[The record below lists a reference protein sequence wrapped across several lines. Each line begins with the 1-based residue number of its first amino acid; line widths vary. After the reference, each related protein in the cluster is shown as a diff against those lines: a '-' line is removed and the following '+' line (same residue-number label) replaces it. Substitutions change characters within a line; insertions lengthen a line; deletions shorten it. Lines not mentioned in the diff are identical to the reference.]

1 MLAAGMGKR
10 LGKHTSHNTKCMVE
24 VAGKPLILRAAESLR
39 KAGIKRF
46 IIVTG
51 YQSENLKAYA
61 HDHIKDMDLI
71 FVHNAEYESTNNV
84 YSLYL
89 AREFLSQDDT
99 ILLESDIIFEDSLI
113 PDIVDS
119 KYRDL
124 AAVAKYEPWMDGTVT
139 LIDDNDRIIE
149 FIDRQDFSFSQAD
162 AYYKTVNIY
171 KFSKE
176 FSTTHYIPLLES
188 YIEHDGKNEYYE
200 IVLKAIRYPEDS
212 GLKAIK
218 LQEQK
223 WYEIDD
229 IQDLDI
235 ARGIFAE
242 GSEKLY
248 YYQHRFGGYWRYPDL
263 KDFSLL
269 VNPFF
274 PPAAMLDK
282 IKYLFNE
289 LVTQYPSNLNVQNM
303 NAARLFGIDEKHIV
317 VGNGASELIQALG
330 RSITGRVAVTVPVF
344 NEYIRCFEHCDLIK
358 IPADINNYKM
368 DKSIFIRSLDSADAV
383 ILVNPHNPT
392 GSFLDYEDVLEIIAQ
407 ADQQSRWLIIDESFI
422 DFADGGRRY
431 SLIDSDLL
439 NKYPHLIVVKSL
451 GKCCGIAGLRLGV
464 LACGDSCLLAS
475 IKQLMPIWNINSLAE
490 YYLQVMPLFKKDF
503 LVSCDRLAIQRAEL
517 AARLSQLKF
526 LTVYDSQA
534 NFILCD
540 VKPPYT
546 STAITLQLLNNH
558 HILIKD
564 LNGKEGFEDK
574 QYIRLAVKS
583 ETDNDLLIAALS
595 SIVSQ
600 KT

>member
-10 LGKHTSHNTKCMVE
+10 LGKHTSNNTKCMVE

-51 YQSENLKAYA
+51 YKSENLKAYA

-71 FVHNAEYESTNNV
+71 FVDNAEYEYTNNV

-99 ILLESDIIFEDSLI
+99 ILLESDIVFEDSLI
-113 PDIVDS
+113 PDMVDS
-119 KYRDL
+119 KHRDL
-124 AAVAKYEPWMDGTVT
+124 AAVARYEPWMDGTVT

-149 FIDRQDFSFSQAD
+149 FIDRQDFSFSRAD
-162 AYYKTVNIY
+162 EYYKTVNIY
-171 KFSKE
+171 KFSRE

-188 YIEHDGKNEYYE
+188 YIENDSKNEYYE
-200 IVLKAIRYPEDS
+200 IVLKAMRYPEDS

-218 LQEQK
+218 LHQQK

-229 IQDLDI
+229 VQDLDI
-235 ARGIFAE
+235 ARGLFAE
-242 GSEKLY
+242 GSEKLH

-303 NAARLFGIDEKHIV
+303 NAARLFNVDAEDIM

-344 NEYIRCFEHCDLIK
+344 NEYIRCFEHCDLIH
-358 IPADINNYKM
+358 IPTDFNNYQM
-368 DKSIFIRSLDSADAV
+368 DKSVFLSSLDSADAV
-383 ILVNPHNPT
+383 ILVNPHNPS
-392 GSFLDYEDVLEIIAQ
+392 GSFLEYEDVLEIIAQ
-407 ADQQSRWLIIDESFI
+407 ADKQSRWLIIDESFI
-422 DFADGGRRY
+422 DFADCGQRY
-431 SLIDSDLL
+431 SLIDSALL
-439 NKYPHLIVVKSL
+439 KKYPYLIVVKSL

-464 LACGDSCLLAS
+464 LACGNSCLMAS
-475 IKQLMPIWNINSLAE
+475 IKQMMPIWNINSLAE
-490 YYLQVMPLFKKDF
+490 YYLQIMPLYKKDY
-503 LVSCDRLAIQRAEL
+503 LVSCDRLASQRAEL

-534 NFILCD
+534 NFLFCE
-540 VKPPYT
+540 VKPPY
-546 STAITLQLLNNH
+546 SSAAVAKYLLTEH

-564 LNGKEGFEDK
+564 LQDKPGLEGRQF
-574 QYIRLAVKS
+574 IRLAVKS
-583 ETDNDLLIAALS
+583 ELENDYLISALAALPNP
-595 SIVSQ
+595 
-600 KT
+600 